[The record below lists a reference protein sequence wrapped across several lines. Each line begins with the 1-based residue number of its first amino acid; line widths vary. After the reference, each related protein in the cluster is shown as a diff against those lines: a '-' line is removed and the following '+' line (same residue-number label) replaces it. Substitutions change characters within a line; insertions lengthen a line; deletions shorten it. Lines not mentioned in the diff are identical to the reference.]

1 MTAENLERAA
11 PLAARKLPR
20 WEELPDLDLY
30 MDQVLS
36 LIHRYLG
43 REESPDGKVLTSSM
57 VNNYVKMRLMPA
69 PEKKKYSRVHLAYL
83 IAICVLK
90 TSLPMAAVRD
100 LLQQAVAER
109 EESVLYNEFCDL
121 YEDTGRRVLEERAGD
136 GLSRSSVI
144 NNVLTSATT
153 GRTVVCHMSVFS
165 AADGDGREF
174 FCSLAYGLHKSS
186 PLCTDSGRVRSIFHI
201 YPREDPSVFRKQRRR
216 HMKMRIGHVSS
227 VKILQRPFCQLLYH
241 IPVPFH
247 VFLLIGLSALLFPS
261 QALPPGL
268 FPAWM
273 PRMQGISPH
282 PPAY

>member
-69 PEKKKYSRVHLAYL
+69 PEKKKYSRIHLAYL
-83 IAICVLK
+83 IAIFVLK

-144 NNVLTSATT
+144 L
-153 GRTVVCHMSVFS
+153 R
-165 AADGDGREF
+165 AALRAQTEQT
-174 FCSLAYGLHKSS
+174 L
-186 PLCTDSGRVRSIFHI
+186 
-201 YPREDPSVFRKQRRR
+201 
-216 HMKMRIGHVSS
+216 
-227 VKILQRPFCQLLYH
+227 
-241 IPVPFH
+241 
-247 VFLLIGLSALLFPS
+247 
-261 QALPPGL
+261 
-268 FPAWM
+268 AWM
-273 PRMQGISPH
+273 LAEPEMTEPKEKKHGS
-282 PPAY
+282 AKKSEKK

>member
-100 LLQQAVAER
+100 NPFCTTN
-109 EESVLYNEFCDL
+109 SVISMRTPDAGSWRNVPE
-121 YEDTGRRVLEERAGD
+121 TVSPVPPSSSVPPSGRRR
-136 GLSRSSVI
+136 SRPWH
-144 NNVLTSATT
+144 
-153 GRTVVCHMSVFS
+153 GCW
-165 AADGDGREF
+165 
-174 FCSLAYGLHKSS
+174 
-186 PLCTDSGRVRSIFHI
+186 RS
-201 YPREDPSVFRKQRRR
+201 RK
-216 HMKMRIGHVSS
+216 
-227 VKILQRPFCQLLYH
+227 
-241 IPVPFH
+241 
-247 VFLLIGLSALLFPS
+247 
-261 QALPPGL
+261 
-268 FPAWM
+268 
-273 PRMQGISPH
+273 
-282 PPAY
+282 